1 MFKKNLFT
9 AALVVSISTM
19 ALAAG
24 SVELTDANTAKIRE
38 MLTEQGYDVGK
49 IKIEDGLYET
59 YAKKDGKKYEVF
71 MDADFVVVKT
81 EVDD

>member
-1 MFKKNLFT
+1 MFKKNLLT

-19 ALAAG
+19 VLAAG
-24 SVELTDANTAKIRE
+24 SVELTDANTVKIRE

-71 MDADFVVVKT
+71 MDADFAVVKT